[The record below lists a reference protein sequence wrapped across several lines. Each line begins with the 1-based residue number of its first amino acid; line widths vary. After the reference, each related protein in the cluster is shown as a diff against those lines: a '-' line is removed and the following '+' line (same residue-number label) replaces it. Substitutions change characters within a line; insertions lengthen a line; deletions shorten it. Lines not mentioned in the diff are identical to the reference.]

1 MTQQQAE
8 LLTEAMKTAIDDEV
22 AKFPEGR
29 QRSAILGA
37 IRIVQEYG
45 KNWIKEDELKAIA
58 DYLNVPQVYVFE
70 VATFYTMCKQEPV
83 GRNHIGLCT
92 NVSCMLNGCDQIA
105 QHIKN
110 RLSIDYDEVS
120 DDGQFSLEAV
130 ECLGACSTA
139 PVCYIGEHYYE
150 NLTPEKVDEIIDD
163 LKQQD

>member
-1 MTQQQAE
+1 MTQQQE
-8 LLTEAMKTAIDDEV
+8 GLLTQVMKEEIDKEV

-29 QRSAILGA
+29 QRSAILAA

-45 KNWIKEDELKAIA
+45 KNWITEQELKAIA
-58 DYLNVPQVYVFE
+58 AYLDLPEVYVFE

-83 GRNHIGLCT
+83 GRHHIGLCT
-92 NVSCMLNGCDQIA
+92 NVSCMLNGCDKIA
-105 QHIKN
+105 QHIKD
-110 RLSIDYDEVS
+110 RLNIDYDEVS
-120 DDGQFSLEAV
+120 EDGQFSLEAV

-150 NLTPEKVDEIIDD
+150 SLTPEKVDEIINE